1 MEKSAD
7 GYAEGPYRGGHL
19 WADTDAIW
27 GYGNL
32 PQNLDELKHRYQIS
46 CEKLADLKSKGIAA
60 GVYTQTTDVETEING
75 LMTYDR
81 RVIKLPAEELR
92 KFHALVLD

>member
-1 MEKSAD
+1 MRSQENQAYRVNS
-7 GYAEGPYRGGHL
+7 GPTGRCYVSLGHRPR
-19 WADTDAIW
+19 TET
-27 GYGNL
+27 
-32 PQNLDELKHRYQIS
+32 ELKHRYQIS

-92 KFHALVLD
+92 KFHAIVLNEE